1 MRREGGDY
9 RDDCI
14 DIDIVLCSSMGQIL
28 IRNLDEAVLIA
39 LRQRAAQSG
48 ASLEEEARRALA
60 MSVGLSRQ
68 GAIARLD
75 AVRED
80 IGRLEGPSAL
90 DDLRAGRRRDL

>member
-1 MRREGGDY
+1 
-9 RDDCI
+9 
-14 DIDIVLCSSMGQIL
+14 
-28 IRNLDEAVLIA
+28 
-39 LRQRAAQSG
+39 
-48 ASLEEEARRALA
+48 